1 MDANDVYK
9 ASIEK
14 WKNNKGIGT
23 ISYDPNLD
31 LFEPIKIVLGKYFS
45 HNPNNRALVIVADNE
60 RRDAWATKLLNFEH
74 IDKIANDH
82 LLFVTSD
89 RIVQDNMNDH
99 YELVVFDQIDRFLYG
114 SRREILRQKYIKF
127 KFVLGVTNSPDP
139 DDNTF
144 SLYETI
150 PVIDRVTKVDIVTHS
165 ILQGT
170 VEYNVAVHLSN
181 KDQALL
187 AEYDEY
193 IKSTIEIFDGKFDL
207 VNLCYRGNPEQ
218 GIPANHYREQLA
230 SSKGWS
236 TDIDLNLPYY
246 SQLDRYY
253 NPNALYERA
262 KVFYDILAKRRIL
275 MSDNDAKLNGILDI
289 IEKNKDKKI
298 LIMNKRS
305 AFAKKV
311 ADTINNK
318 IKVDTLKKDAMP
330 RNLFSQDKEGFA
342 IQPSFFCVEYHPD
355 VESRPVI
362 DIETNDFIRY
372 KSGANAGQVK
382 QFGSTSLNRIS
393 NERFNEGY
401 HNAMSTSN
409 AIPKEA
415 DLTIDFIIITSS
427 ECDTLN
433 QFQYRVNR
441 LLFKENVKIINIYLA
456 DTKELDKFK
465 EKQSLTKNSV
475 IDLDISAINT
485 VNF

>member
-1 MDANDVYK
+1 M
-9 ASIEK
+9 
-14 WKNNKGIGT
+14 
-23 ISYDPNLD
+23 
-31 LFEPIKIVLGKYFS
+31 LFRSVS
-45 HNPNNRALVIVADNE
+45 
-60 RRDAWATKLLNFEH
+60 
-74 IDKIANDH
+74 
-82 LLFVTSD
+82 
-89 RIVQDNMNDH
+89 Q
-99 YELVVFDQIDRFLYG
+99 
-114 SRREILRQKYIKF
+114 SRY
-127 KFVLGVTNSPDP
+127 
-139 DDNTF
+139 
-144 SLYETI
+144 
-150 PVIDRVTKVDIVTHS
+150 
-165 ILQGT
+165 
-170 VEYNVAVHLSN
+170 
-181 KDQALL
+181 
-187 AEYDEY
+187 
-193 IKSTIEIFDGKFDL
+193 
-207 VNLCYRGNPEQ
+207 
-218 GIPANHYREQLA
+218 
-230 SSKGWS
+230 
-236 TDIDLNLPYY
+236 
-246 SQLDRYY
+246 
-253 NPNALYERA
+253 
-262 KVFYDILAKRRIL
+262 
-275 MSDNDAKLNGILDI
+275 DAKLNGILDI

-318 IKVDTLKKDAMP
+318 IKVDTLKKDTMP

-372 KSGANAGQVK
+372 KSGVNAGQVK

-415 DLTIDFIIITSS
+415 DLTIDFIIITSA

-441 LLFKENVKIINIYLA
+441 LLFKENVKIVNIYLA
-456 DTKELDKFK
+456 NTKELDKFK